1 MNKPPEFPEV
11 PPRAEEVDRF
21 MRRLLHWFES
31 TVMRLL
37 IGMMMLTI
45 GIATLELLWLL
56 LKDLLSP
63 PLDLLSISEM
73 MDLFSFFL
81 MILIGLE
88 LLDTVKSYLT
98 EHAIRVEAVFMV
110 AMIALT
116 RKVIIMEYK
125 DLPPLTLVG
134 IAALVLALALG
145 YWLTRPTPSR
155 TQENRSQALSVI
167 GDSARHLN
175 I

>member
-1 MNKPPEFPEV
+1 MNSKSDIPEV
-11 PPRAEEVDRF
+11 PPAAQEADRF
-21 MRRLLHWFES
+21 MQKMLHWFES

-37 IGMMMLTI
+37 VGMMMLTI
-45 GIATLELLWLL
+45 GIATIELLWLL
-56 LKDLLSP
+56 ARDLASP
-63 PLDLLSISEM
+63 PFDLLSINEM

-125 DLPPLTLVG
+125 DVNPLTLLGV
-134 IAALVLALALG
+134 AALVLALAAG
-145 YWLTRPTPSR
+145 YWLTHERRPSHPT
-155 TQENRSQALSVI
+155 N
-167 GDSARHLN
+167 
-175 I
+175 

>member
-1 MNKPPEFPEV
+1 MQK
-11 PPRAEEVDRF
+11 
-21 MRRLLHWFES
+21 MLHWFES

-37 IGMMMLTI
+37 VGMMMLTI
-45 GIATLELLWLL
+45 GIATIELLWLL
-56 LKDLLSP
+56 ARDLASP
-63 PLDLLSISEM
+63 PFDLLSINEM

-125 DLPPLTLVG
+125 DVNPLTLLGV
-134 IAALVLALALG
+134 AALVLALAAG
-145 YWLTRPTPSR
+145 YWLTHERRPSHPT
-155 TQENRSQALSVI
+155 N
-167 GDSARHLN
+167 
-175 I
+175 